1 MSLFNQL
8 IPNYTLNDKRQI
20 RVAPQMPEPVY
31 IDDAFDPL
39 FNKRAQAY
47 LNDKYGRFLRIPG
60 GYAEMI
66 ENMLGNSTKQWGPL
80 GPGMGILG
88 TFGRTIDKAE
98 DFLLGGVTEA
108 SHLAGNLNPLGSYT
122 PVKNPLREVFVEDK
136 DYTGQKL
143 LANISNNMSKLAG
156 GTVLTEN
163 DFNGAWN
170 IPSLGIELATD
181 PGILGGA
188 ISRNYAPM
196 VELTDD
202 AGFSKMVPLQKAAQS
217 GRYSSSDILDML
229 SKETNIKSAVGEAG
243 QLMSNF
249 DDVLAKLSWD
259 VTAPGLRPAIGKL
272 IDRLDNLL
280 ASDRMA
286 QYVNVNIKKLKEI
299 EDLENLIKNYEDA
312 RSEGPIKRLKIEKTD
327 KYGNSK
333 FLADSLKDLR
343 EKTSNIMPGYEI
355 NNLDDIRNKLSQVI
369 YSLKFDKNT
378 YYAQVIND
386 ILESRDLLNFNTI
399 EDLNLQGILDNF
411 KNTNVLNMSEDLKK
425 ALTPHVLEL
434 MSNDKKY
441 INKLEDL
448 QNTLDNYTRF
458 KNNNELFDQIKYIQQ
473 TLEDTENSLKNRVS
487 SFTNNLLHTKTT
499 SSKIPSFEKYELEN
513 LKKFRKYTD
522 IELSQQDV
530 DYAIRKTYLSE
541 KYMGTDTPDDIIS
554 GKLSESDATLNPKFD
569 STEFWKNIRHSKT
582 PENVRFNTELE
593 KLRKLSKNSP
603 IRANA
608 NRFRVIQ
615 DTYQKTPILELY
627 KRKFASIAQR
637 ISNGN
642 QKTFNNLMELFEDGN
657 FDGILEVMQDAPL
670 TKQLFDIYRNYN
682 YINRRLSAKVST
694 ALAEKGYSDQII
706 LEALNEGTG
715 PAAKEA
721 KDLYDELYKGVKP
734 YIERHF
740 RPNFEVF
747 HKDLRDFTDIFIKD
761 YDPNVDNIYSDLR
774 YSYQDELANRVYDDK
789 VTNLREA
796 RKHLKLKEVTLR
808 DLGKYYNYNTVDE
821 FTTPVHSL
829 LAPLEELDNLF
840 RDFYDLR
847 QLSDLV
853 AVGAKNNDADML
865 DDLVLALNDK
875 FKYYISDNKLDMFT
889 KPNGEFNFE
898 LLSVLKQN
906 YPYVNFYFND
916 DVVKYR
922 YNKSA
927 KEMEELARIIN
938 PNLYQSPTF
947 DLIFKK
953 GTNGSTKS
961 DFNNIG
967 NFYDVLNSK
976 DPYKYVTFSNNFTKN
991 KYKTNLEK
999 QLNANIKALDTAV
1012 METPAMNFELLF
1024 EDVANP
1030 NLVKASE
1037 AISEYTGIPIKEVR
1051 DNIEKI
1057 KNRISKYENDDF
1069 YTKINL
1075 MMNNEYVLNR
1085 HTNTKASVR
1094 AAKKELQALEIYK
1107 GTFFKNYLSHN
1118 PKAKLDEIQ
1127 NAWEG
1132 FGEIYL
1138 DARARAI
1145 GDILPKEKFLHEFV
1159 DSHGLLLG
1167 KYAPN
1172 TVPEGLV
1179 EAIYNNARILNSK
1192 ANIVV
1197 PIDVIFDGNR
1207 YIGLKLNTSEKDL
1220 VKLFKKNVNI
1230 DDFNNFMDLP
1240 FALPENI
1247 DMTKYA
1253 EENMLMNNVNQKATN
1268 FYKTFGIEASPSYVK
1283 QKYTHT
1289 DKADSAL
1296 HKMFKGIGIDD
1307 ISDVRSAGRVIQ
1319 EMYNEH
1325 GPFMV
1330 FNSAKSLRGGIGKWN
1345 KLGPVFETDLAKVA
1359 KSTFTDG
1366 IFEEHKV
1373 QTFID
1378 LCLNDNTKV
1387 SSWANDWQDLKRI
1400 INAKD
1405 LYGKES
1411 GNLKNMVLASAV
1423 FDKDT
1428 GTFIKFKKYD
1438 MLTDKGIQEAF
1449 ENNAFYVP
1457 KNMFASLDKMIKKDA
1472 KMTNSL
1478 YQYINKYLILPFKF
1492 GTLAN
1497 PGFLVGNFSDAY
1509 MKQALTLSQ
1518 KYGTSVAEEFANVS
1532 ESLMDIVH
1540 LNNTFDEI
1548 YRTRFLADIGEQAI
1562 KENPFLK
1569 ITSKVFDD
1577 ENVAKRFS
1585 NWYEVN
1591 KHTLTK
1597 LERDNVDL
1605 MLYINRYIP
1614 TMTGDFASLEL
1625 DEASKFLKG
1634 NKWEQPKSFVE
1645 KRLMGNHYNSKNITT
1660 WGLLAGNPV
1669 SNTIMRYSGD
1679 IETLFRSAS
1688 VLNDLKH
1695 QYKNL
1700 DGLRQVIG
1708 LSPEEFT
1715 KRHKELSAK
1724 TLDAI
1729 NLMNAANF
1737 NYDNISD
1744 FMQGVSYAMPFPT
1757 FYLKNIGYWLEVLE
1771 EHPEYIDTIVNT
1783 QNTMWHGIDTTKDNF
1798 QAEAKGRGSLPMSS
1812 IIGQKPSKVFKG
1824 VLKPTMTNSMFS
1836 AFSTINNPVKDIAN
1850 RVHPATAAITRH
1862 LQEPENV
1869 RYRPYSTDPYEKN
1882 IKQDDKNFSKLT
1894 YTFHRLNP
1902 YDRFLNTYLR
1912 TPAKI
1917 KTKQAQMS
1925 DFLPSIFQPD
1935 YSRKEK
1941 AKK

>member
-122 PVKNPLREVFVEDK
+122 PVKNPLSEVFVEDK

-143 LANISNNMSKLAG
+143 LASMSNNMSRLAG
-156 GTVLTEN
+156 GTALTEN

-188 ISRNYAPM
+188 LSRNYAPM
-196 VELTDD
+196 VELADD
-202 AGFSKMVPLQKAAQS
+202 AGYSKMVPLQKAAQS

-249 DDVLAKLSWD
+249 DDVLARLSWD
-259 VTAPGLRPAIGKL
+259 VTAPGLRPAVGKL

-280 ASDRMA
+280 ASDRMS

-312 RSEGPIKRLKIEKTD
+312 RAEGPVKRLKIYKNEAYGTSEKLLDNLKEIKQKLAKTD
-327 KYGNSK
+327 INTDVDFNVDNS
-333 FLADSLKDLR
+333 F
-343 EKTSNIMPGYEI
+343 NEI
-355 NNLDDIRNKLSQVI
+355 RTKISRILSKLD
-369 YSLKFDKNT
+369 FDENT
-378 YYAQVIND
+378 YYAQVLND
-386 ILESRDLLNFNTI
+386 IY
-399 EDLNLQGILDNF
+399 
-411 KNTNVLNMSEDLKK
+411 NTNFDFKTINKLEIPSILEEFKRTRSLNISDDLKK
-425 ALTPHVLEL
+425 ALKPYTSEL
-434 MSNDKKY
+434 MTNDSKVFKK
-441 INKLEDL
+441 LTDL
-448 QNTLDNYTRF
+448 QNAFDNYVRF
-458 KNNNELFDQIKYIQQ
+458 KNNDDLYKQIAEVIKLQEGSENELKNYVQSFANDFSTGVNLNQSASAFKEYLL
-473 TLEDTENSLKNRVS
+473 THSRKELKEY
-487 SFTNNLLHTKTT
+487 K
-499 SSKIPSFEKYELEN
+499 P
-513 LKKFRKYTD
+513 
-522 IELSQQDV
+522 IELTEQDFEDAV
-530 DYAIRKTYLSE
+530 YETYRKE
-541 KYMGTDTPDDIIS
+541 KYMGD
-554 GKLSESDATLNPKFD
+554 GSDGFENPSFD
-569 STEFWKNIRHSKT
+569 EAEFWKNIKKPDT
-582 PENVRFNTELE
+582 KEYAKLTERINRL
-593 KLRKLSKNSP
+593 KSLSTNSP
-603 IRANA
+603 IRANV

-615 DTYQKTPILELY
+615 DTYQRTPILELY
-627 KRKFASIAQR
+627 KRKFASIAKNV
-637 ISNGN
+637 SNGN
-642 QKTFNNLMELFEDGN
+642 QEMFNKLLKAFEYGN
-657 FDGILEVMQDAPL
+657 FDEILKIMQSSKY
-670 TKQLFDIYRNYN
+670 KQLFDIYRKANPIEFLN
-682 YINRRLSAKVST
+682 PKDLKILEEGLQS
-694 ALAEKGYSDQII
+694 KGYSDEYISELLNDPKELVKTIDSNLYENYKDI
-706 LEALNEGTG
+706 L
-715 PAAKEA
+715 PK
-721 KDLYDELYKGVKP
+721 KGYPFLETKKG
-734 YIERHF
+734 YID
-740 RPNFEVF
+740 FENF
-747 HKDLRDFTDIFIKD
+747 HKELRDFTDLFIKD
-761 YDPNVDNIYSDLR
+761 YNPVTSPKFLDDFKISMHNEPIVDEIKTLSDARR
-774 YSYQDELANRVYDDK
+774 YF
-789 VTNLREA
+789 
-796 RKHLKLKEVTLR
+796 KLKNIDLDKLAQDFGKAENVT
-808 DLGKYYNYNTVDE
+808 DE
-821 FTTPVHSL
+821 FRPL
-829 LAPLEELDNLF
+829 LAKILKFSDDFDNLYK
-840 RDFYDLR
+840 DFYDLR
-847 QLSDLV
+847 QLTDLV
-853 AVGAKNNDADML
+853 QVGASNVNDTL
-865 DDLVLALNDK
+865 DSTSKALNK
-875 FKYYISDNKLDMFT
+875 QFKDFLKNEKVDIFT
-889 KPNGEFNFE
+889 KANGDFNFE
-898 LLSVLKQN
+898 FYSLLKEKF
-906 YPYVNFYFND
+906 PYINFYFND

-922 YNKSA
+922 YGKSA
-927 KEMEELARIIN
+927 EEMEELAKIIT

-947 DLIFKK
+947 DLVFKK
-953 GTNGSTKS
+953 GKDGSKKL
-961 DFNNIG
+961 DYNNIN
-967 NFYDVLNSK
+967 NFYTVLNSK
-976 DPYKYVTFSNNFTKN
+976 DPYKYVTFSDNFTKD

-999 QLNANIKALDTAV
+999 QLNANINALDTAV

-1057 KNRISKYENDDF
+1057 KNRISKYNENADF
-1069 YTKINL
+1069 YTKVNL

-1094 AAKKELQALEIYK
+1094 AAKQELKALENYR
-1107 GTFFKNYLSHN
+1107 GTFFKNYLSRN
-1118 PKAKLDEIQ
+1118 PKAKVAEIQ
-1127 NAWEG
+1127 KAWEG

-1167 KYAPN
+1167 KYAPD
-1172 TVPEGLV
+1172 TVPAGLV

-1197 PIDVIFDGNR
+1197 PIDVVFDSNR

-1220 VKLFKKNVNI
+1220 IKLFKKNVNI
-1230 DDFNNFMDLP
+1230 DDFNNFMDIP
-1240 FALPENI
+1240 FAIPENV
-1247 DMTKYA
+1247 DMTKYIQ
-1253 EENMLMNNVNQKATN
+1253 ENELINNVNQKATD

-1330 FNSAKSLRGGIGKWN
+1330 FNSAKSLRGGIGRWN
-1345 KLGPVFETDLAKVA
+1345 KLGPVFETDLTKVA

-1387 SSWANDWQDLKRI
+1387 SSWAKDWQDLKRI

-1428 GTFIKFKKYD
+1428 GTFVKFKKYD

-1478 YQYINKYLILPFKF
+1478 YQFINKYLMLPFKF

-1540 LNNTFDEI
+1540 LNNKFDEI

-1562 KENPFLK
+1562 KENPYLK

-1577 ENVAKRFS
+1577 DNVAKRFS

-1591 KHTLTK
+1591 KNTLTK

-1783 QNTMWHGIDTTKDNF
+1783 QNTMWNGIDTTKDNF

-1850 RVHPATAAITRH
+1850 RVNPTMSNLTRH
-1862 LQEPENV
+1862 LQDPENV
-1869 RYRPYSTDPYEKN
+1869 RYRPYSTDLYEKN
-1882 IKQDDKNFSKLT
+1882 IKQGDKNFNSLA

-1917 KTKQAQMS
+1917 KTNQAQMS